1 MKAPRLIPALTALL
15 TLPLLGP
22 ASHAATMV
30 YVANADSREIGV
42 LTLDETNGHVQEIT
56 RVPVTGL
63 VFPLAISPDRRFL
76 YAGLRSE
83 PYGVTTFAIDQTNGA
98 LTPLSTVK
106 LPDNMAYISTDRTGR
121 FLFGAS
127 YFGDK
132 ISVNPIGQQGF
143 VQPRPVQVIATRPK
157 AHAILPDP
165 SNSWVFATN
174 LGGDIILQYK
184 FNPVTG
190 ELTPNT
196 PPFVETAK
204 GAGPRF
210 FVFHP
215 GGRFVYAT
223 DELGNAVDTY
233 RLDQTKGTLT
243 QTSSAK
249 VAPPDVAGTPAPAD
263 LHITP
268 DGRFLYASE
277 RTSNTIAGYR
287 VDIETGAL
295 TLIGHVP
302 TETKPRGFAIDPR
315 GRYLLAVGETSN
327 AMTVYAIDQ
336 ATGALTPLSH
346 LPMGKDPNWVEI
358 LDIP

>member
-1 MKAPRLIPALTALL
+1 MTPRPAITALAAL
-15 TLPLLGP
+15 AGPLAIRRP
-22 ASHAATMV
+22 ARAAMMV
-30 YVANADSREIGV
+30 YVANAESREIGV
-42 LTLDETNGHVQEIT
+42 LTLDETNGHVKEIT
-56 RVPVTGL
+56 RVGVSGK
-63 VFPLAISPDRRFL
+63 VFPLAISPDHRFL

-98 LTPLSTVK
+98 SPRSRTVP

-157 AHAILPDP
+157 AHAILADP

-184 FNPVTG
+184 FNDVTG

-233 RLDQTKGTLT
+233 SFDAARGTLS
-243 QTSSAK
+243 QASSAK
-249 VAPPDVAGTPAPAD
+249 VAPDDVKGTPAPPTC
-263 LHITP
+263 ISP
-268 DGRFLYASE
+268 R
-277 RTSNTIAGYR
+277 
-287 VDIETGAL
+287 TGASS
-295 TLIGHVP
+295 TPRSGPP
-302 TETKPRGFAIDPR
+302 TPSPAI
-315 GRYLLAVGETSN
+315 ASTSR
-327 AMTVYAIDQ
+327 AA
-336 ATGALTPLSH
+336 P
-346 LPMGKDPNWVEI
+346 
-358 LDIP
+358 

>member
-1 MKAPRLIPALTALL
+1 MSPRIPISLGALL
-15 TLPLLGP
+15 AILSPLP
-22 ASHAATMV
+22 ASSAMMV
-30 YVANADSREIGV
+30 YVANAASREIGV

-56 RVPVTGL
+56 RVPVTGD

-83 PYGVTTFAIDQTNGA
+83 PYGVTTMAIDQSSGA
-98 LTPLSTVK
+98 LTPLATEK

-132 ISVNPIGQQGF
+132 ISVNPIGQLGF
-143 VQPRPVQVIATRPK
+143 VQPRPVQVIPTRPK
-157 AHAILPDP
+157 AHAILADP
-165 SNSWVFATN
+165 SNSFVFATN
-174 LGGDIILQYK
+174 LGGDIILQYR
-184 FNPVTG
+184 FNDVTG

-233 RLDQTKGTLT
+233 RFDPAAGTLT
-243 QTSSAK
+243 PASSAK
-249 VAPPDVAGTPAPAD
+249 VAPADVNGTPAPAD

-268 DGRFLYASE
+268 NGRFLYASE
-277 RTSNTIAGYR
+277 RTSNTLAGYR
-287 VDIETGAL
+287 IDVETGAL
-295 TLIGHVP
+295 TLISHTP
-302 TETKPRGFAIDPR
+302 TEEKPRGFAIDPR
-315 GRYLLAVGETSN
+315 GRFVLAVGETSN

-336 ATGALTPLSH
+336 EAGTLTPTFH
-346 LPMGKDPNWVEI
+346 APMGKDPNWIEMLEI
-358 LDIP
+358 P

>member
-1 MKAPRLIPALTALL
+1 MRPPLAIATLGTFL
-15 TLPLLGP
+15 TLSYLSP
-22 ASHAATMV
+22 AAQAATMV

-42 LTLDETNGHVQEIT
+42 LTLDESNGHLHPIE
-56 RVPVTGL
+56 RVKVTGA
-63 VFPLAISPDRRFL
+63 VFPLAFSPDHRFL

-83 PYGVTTFAIDQTNGA
+83 PYSVTTFAVNQTNGA
-98 LTPLSTVK
+98 LTSLSTVP

-132 ISVNPIGQQGF
+132 VSVNPIGQQGF
-143 VQPRPVQVIATRPK
+143 VQPRPVQVIPTRPK
-157 AHAILPDP
+157 AHAILVDP

-184 FNPVTG
+184 FDAVTG
-190 ELTPNT
+190 MLTPNT
-196 PPFVETAK
+196 PPFIETAK
-204 GAGPRF
+204 GKGPRF

-233 RLDQTKGTLT
+233 SFNAANGTLALA
-243 QTSSAK
+243 SSAK
-249 VAPPDVAGTPAPAD
+249 VAPDDVKGTPAPAD

-277 RTSNTIAGYR
+277 RTSNTLAGYK
-287 VDIETGAL
+287 VDVETGAL
-295 TLIGHVP
+295 TLIGHTP
-302 TETKPRGFAIDPR
+302 TEAKPRGFAIDPR
-315 GRYLLAVGETSN
+315 GHYLLAVGEVSN
-327 AMTVYAIDQ
+327 AMTSYAINQ
-336 ATGALTPLSH
+336 ETGALAPVFH

-358 LDIP
+358 VDIP